1 MTPFEEELRK
11 ALIRRDAPEGFTAR
25 VLAATREQESKRESS
40 AVVSSL
46 LQWFRSVR
54 LVPAVA
60 TLAVITA
67 GGLAY
72 RQHEREA
79 RGEAAK
85 QQLLLAM
92 QIAGS
97 KLHGAQLI
105 IKEVEQ

>member
-1 MTPFEEELRK
+1 MTPFEEVLKRF
-11 ALIRRDAPEGFTAR
+11 LFRRDALEGFTAR
-25 VLAATREQESKRESS
+25 VLAAAREQESQQESS
-40 AVVSSL
+40 AVLSTL
-46 LQWFRSVR
+46 LQWFRSLR
-54 LVPAVA
+54 LVPALVM
-60 TLAVITA
+60 LALIVV
-67 GGLAY
+67 GLVY

-92 QIAGS
+92 QITNS

>member
-40 AVVSSL
+40 AVVSTL

-54 LVPAVA
+54 LVPAIA

-72 RQHEREA
+72 RHEREA